1 MTSSSQFIAIRAFA
15 RLLPMTLALS
25 ACSSFTT
32 YKTARPLSKGA
43 TQTLV
48 APQLDSA
55 GPKETGKAPFPEL
68 AVSVRHGVTE
78 TIELG
83 GTLTLLPLGEAM
95 QTIGLEGMGKMHLYQ
110 TRSGRVDLA
119 IGGGV
124 GYRVYSSSG
133 AVFEMVHAS
142 LPFIVGINL
151 RRRDQLVIASS
162 LAWQRWYSTG
172 AHPVDIPSLGM
183 SLGYRW
189 QITHR
194 FALMPELTVAS
205 SPTALRGFGDTAMAH
220 AGIALVFG
228 RP

>member
-1 MTSSSQFIAIRAFA
+1 MISSIHGLARVVPIA
-15 RLLPMTLALS
+15 LALS

-55 GPKETGKAPFPEL
+55 GPEDTGKAPFPAL
-68 AVSVRHGVTE
+68 AVSVRHGMTDQV
-78 TIELG
+78 ELG
-83 GTLTLLPLGEAM
+83 GTITLLALGEAM
-95 QTIGLEGMGKMHLYQ
+95 QTIGLEGTGKLHLHQ
-110 TRSGRVDLA
+110 TGSGRVDVA
-119 IGGGV
+119 VGAGA

-142 LPFIVGINL
+142 APLIVGINV
-151 RRRDQLVIASS
+151 RRHDQLVIAPS
-162 LAWQRWYSTG
+162 LAWQRWYSSG
-172 AHPVDIPSLGM
+172 ARPVDIPSLGL

-189 QITHR
+189 QISQR
-194 FALMPELTVAS
+194 FALMPELSVAS
-205 SPTALRGFGDTAMAH
+205 SPTALSGFGDTAMGH

-228 RP
+228 RD